1 MVLLRGR
8 APSSAVVVKGER
20 EVVVVVVVG
29 WLVGV
34 VGGVV
39 WLLVLVYKNYI
50 HTYKMNE

>member
-1 MVLLRGR
+1 MVELRR
-8 APSSAVVVKGER
+8 PLSSSRGNVR
-20 EVVVVVVVG
+20 CVVVVVG